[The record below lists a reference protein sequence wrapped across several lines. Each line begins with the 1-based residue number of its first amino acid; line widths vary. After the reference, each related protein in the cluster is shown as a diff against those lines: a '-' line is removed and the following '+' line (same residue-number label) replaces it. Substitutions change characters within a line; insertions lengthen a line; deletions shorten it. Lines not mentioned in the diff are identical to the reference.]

1 MNRYASLNGEFSA
14 TIYILAVSKILCSPL
29 LLISFI
35 LSELKSKRGKNHGP
49 GPQAGRPAV
58 GSVSCLTT
66 AHSNQLTSPCW
77 QGST

>member
-1 MNRYASLNGEFSA
+1 MNRYASLDGEFPA

-29 LLISFI
+29 LLVSFI
-35 LSELKSKRGKNHGP
+35 VSEPKPKRYENHGP
-49 GPQAGRPAV
+49 VPQAGHPAV
-58 GSVSCLTT
+58 GSVSRLTT